1 MNIKYRLFLLFAL
14 LMAFQ
19 LGVKAQKDTN
29 AIKQLLDTAFVYERN
44 DYEKSFNAAKEA
56 LSLSEKLNYK
66 IGISSAHRQM
76 GLVYNNKGDFDKAI
90 SEFVIAIKFAEK
102 NSLITEQA
110 RANLHIGLVYLE
122 MNHTGDAMK
131 YFLRGKSICEKH
143 KIDRGLV
150 QFLMNIGIVHDLNK
164 NYDSA
169 LYYFNS
175 TRAFY
180 FKNNNAS
187 GMASVENNIANI
199 FKRQKKFAEARP
211 HYMLALGYSKQTN
224 DMYMATN
231 YANIAEID
239 AELGNHKSAVKY
251 IDSAITTAKSFGSD
265 KIVHDCL
272 VKKQIALE
280 KQGDYKGSSDCFKEI
295 LFLKDSILNKDI
307 EKSIIEMQTKY
318 ESEKK
323 ETENKLLKQK
333 TELDKLKIEEGRK
346 QKMYLFIGLGL
357 TMLMLVI
364 AFYAYRTK
372 RKTSEILGTQNEQI
386 NKQNT
391 TLKNLN
397 YQLIESEEEL
407 QKSNATKERLLS
419 IISHD
424 LSNPS
429 KALTNYL
436 NIQTERIA
444 TLSKDE
450 LIEIIKKMDVNVG
463 SMNDLL
469 ENLIAW
475 SYLQKQDIQVR
486 RENIHLNMFIQEIL
500 KLYAAEINSKQIG
513 IHVEIGKDAIVESDK
528 NLLSVVVRNILNNAI
543 KYSSINGDLIIRFN
557 ATENKLSITDSGAG
571 LNKEQLIKLNAGENV
586 EATHEKSGTGLG
598 MTLIFSSLRLL
609 NYKWSVESELG
620 KGTKFEFD
628 LA

>member
-1 MNIKYRLFLLFAL
+1 
-14 LMAFQ
+14 MAFQ